1 MANEVELKK
10 ESNVIPF
17 DASLLLEDAGSA
29 GDNMT
34 ADDMLIPRLRILQ
47 SGSPV
52 VKKSDGAYVK
62 GAEKV

>member
-47 SGSPV
+47 SGSASG
-52 VKKSDGAYVK
+52 KEIGWCLCQRC
-62 GAEKV
+62 

>member
-29 GDNMT
+29 GENMT

-47 SGSPV
+47 SGSFLSFMAV
-52 VKKSDGAYVK
+52 FEGTLALIKS
-62 GAEKV
+62 